1 MNQTLF
7 IMTCGFLT
15 VSLVGAAVVTDLR
28 WRRIP
33 NILTFPAFAAALV
46 VRVAFQGWEGLGFA
60 LAGALVAPVLLLLL
74 RGGKRI
80 GMGDLKFAMA
90 IGAIVGPLLAVA
102 TMLASAVAGGILA
115 LCMMLKPVEPLG
127 QLLGTLLI
135 GLPFS
140 KKKNVYKLPATTE
153 TPAASTV
160 PYGVAIGA
168 GSLLT
173 LGLIWWTGNEN
184 LLFSFAGI
192 AARQ

>member
-1 MNQTLF
+1 MNQTSF
-7 IMTCGFLT
+7 IMICGLLT

-33 NILTFPAFAAALV
+33 NVLTFPAFAAALI
-46 VRVAFQGWEGLGFA
+46 VRAVFQGWVGLGFG
-60 LAGALVAPVLLLLL
+60 LAGALVAPALLLLL
-74 RGGKRI
+74 RGGHRI
-80 GMGDLKFAMA
+80 GMGDLKFAIA

-102 TMLASAVAGGILA
+102 TMLASTVAGGVLA
-115 LCMMLKPVEPLG
+115 LCMMLGEPLR
-127 QLLGTLLI
+127 QLLDTLLI

-140 KKKNVYKLPATTE
+140 KKKHMRKPPATAE
-153 TPAASTV
+153 TPATSTV

-184 LLFSFAGI
+184 WLFSFAGI